1 MGENFIVTISMH
13 FLMVQISGRDSTE
26 STFNDLKMVWVR
38 TTFYQVIIKNDIVF
52 NYSNIQMGFVMVC
65 KHR

>member
-1 MGENFIVTISMH
+1 MGENFIFTISMH

-52 NYSNIQMGFVMVC
+52 NYSNIQMGFVMV
-65 KHR
+65 